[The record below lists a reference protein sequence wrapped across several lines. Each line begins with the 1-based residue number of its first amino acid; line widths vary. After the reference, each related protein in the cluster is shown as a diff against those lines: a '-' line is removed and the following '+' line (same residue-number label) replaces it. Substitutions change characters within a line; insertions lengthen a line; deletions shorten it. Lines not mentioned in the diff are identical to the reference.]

1 MLIAWSATR
10 SKSVIVFENIITPDR
25 IDEDTKAVITDF
37 YNGEVKDSID
47 TSDIQSELETRL
59 LEYAAEKGFAVDGEL
74 KNNIKDMAVQFGDL
88 YNSYVSLFSNSYF
101 KSAGNMLKR
110 YNPYADY
117 AAIIA
122 VTLSLIAGLVLRM
135 SYKKRKNVY
144 RYYIYAFSGT
154 ALMLLAAPL
163 AAIIGGVG
171 TRINIGTK
179 SLYSFASGFM
189 TDTLW
194 AFVFAA
200 AAVAVVTA
208 VFYAL
213 RRIFVKKNI

>member
-1 MLIAWSATR
+1 
-10 SKSVIVFENIITPDR
+10 
-25 IDEDTKAVITDF
+25 
-37 YNGEVKDSID
+37 
-47 TSDIQSELETRL
+47 
-59 LEYAAEKGFAVDGEL
+59 
-74 KNNIKDMAVQFGDL
+74 
-88 YNSYVSLFSNSYF
+88 
-101 KSAGNMLKR
+101 MLKR

-154 ALMLLAAPL
+154 ALMLLVAPL

-171 TRINIGTK
+171 ARINIGTK

-208 VFYAL
+208 AFYAL

>member
-1 MLIAWSATR
+1 
-10 SKSVIVFENIITPDR
+10 
-25 IDEDTKAVITDF
+25 
-37 YNGEVKDSID
+37 
-47 TSDIQSELETRL
+47 
-59 LEYAAEKGFAVDGEL
+59 
-74 KNNIKDMAVQFGDL
+74 
-88 YNSYVSLFSNSYF
+88 
-101 KSAGNMLKR
+101 
-110 YNPYADY
+110 
-117 AAIIA
+117 
-122 VTLSLIAGLVLRM
+122 
-135 SYKKRKNVY
+135 
-144 RYYIYAFSGT
+144 
-154 ALMLLAAPL
+154 MLLAAPL

>member
-1 MLIAWSATR
+1 
-10 SKSVIVFENIITPDR
+10 
-25 IDEDTKAVITDF
+25 
-37 YNGEVKDSID
+37 
-47 TSDIQSELETRL
+47 
-59 LEYAAEKGFAVDGEL
+59 
-74 KNNIKDMAVQFGDL
+74 
-88 YNSYVSLFSNSYF
+88 
-101 KSAGNMLKR
+101 
-110 YNPYADY
+110 
-117 AAIIA
+117 
-122 VTLSLIAGLVLRM
+122 
-135 SYKKRKNVY
+135 
-144 RYYIYAFSGT
+144 
-154 ALMLLAAPL
+154 MLLAAPL

-213 RRIFVKKNI
+213 RRIFVKKEYLTKCQKTTRERYDYRPRVFGFMPDFSDF

>member
-1 MLIAWSATR
+1 M
-10 SKSVIVFENIITPDR
+10 
-25 IDEDTKAVITDF
+25 
-37 YNGEVKDSID
+37 
-47 TSDIQSELETRL
+47 
-59 LEYAAEKGFAVDGEL
+59 
-74 KNNIKDMAVQFGDL
+74 QFGNL
-88 YNSYVSLFSNSYF
+88 YNSYVLLVF
-101 KSAGNMLKR
+101 KFVFQIRRQIRKR

-179 SLYSFASGFM
+179 SL
-189 TDTLW
+189 
-194 AFVFAA
+194 
-200 AAVAVVTA
+200 
-208 VFYAL
+208 
-213 RRIFVKKNI
+213 